1 MLLNN
6 KQLQIMK
13 DETLI
18 PLAEC
23 LDELRDK
30 SSINITALHETGHV
44 IVMYAMDMMDFF
56 SYVTIKGGARQ
67 NEVNG
72 GTDYFDGLTMMTND
86 YHDKLQLFEN
96 NLHKMANNIYSG
108 KDKINYIRN
117 SKMEL
122 ARLYLPNVCRLFGGG
137 AICRY
142 YEVPNEAMCSKDHY
156 LIDVICNEEDGLGLP
171 GKVEYL
177 RPIVDIYLTPIFKTL
192 EPLTKA
198 IYKNLIK
205 KETLNKEQV
214 MQIIE
219 EWENFKC

>member
-1 MLLNN
+1 
-6 KQLQIMK
+6 MK

-23 LDELRDK
+23 LDELKDK
-30 SSINITALHETGHV
+30 SSINVKALHEAGHV
-44 IVMYAMDMMDFF
+44 IVMYAMDMMDYF
-56 SYVTIKGGARQ
+56 SYVTINGGAHQ

-72 GTDYFDGLTMMTND
+72 GTDYVDGLTVMTDD
-86 YHDKLQLFEN
+86 YSDKLQLFEN
-96 NLHKMANNIYSG
+96 NLHKMANNMYSG
-108 KDKINYIRN
+108 RDKINYIRN

-122 ARLYLPNVCRLFGGG
+122 ARLYLPNVCKLFGGG

-142 YEVPNEAMCSKDHY
+142 YEVPDESMCSIDHS

-198 IYKNLIK
+198 IYKNLK
-205 KETLNKEQV
+205 QKETLNKEQV
-214 MQIIE
+214 MQIIA